1 QRARA
6 WADPSRGLAGGS
18 RGPLMYRSFRI
29 EARPSDAAA
38 FPSRPSRG
46 DPRAHPRGRDR
57 PHRGARLRGHQHRGP
72 VPAGRRRA
80 HRDLLALRLEGRAR
94 GAGRRAGRL
103 RLDRGDP
110 EGGVPR
116 GRAVRA
122 ARALPREP
130 ARPGRRAG
138 AAAAPAARGGARAR
152 RRRRGGARR
161 PAHAHRPRA
170 RGDRAGR
177 RGLDRRAAGRRRADR
192 AHGARLSQPRGLRP
206 ARRARAGRPRLRG
219 PAHRDPA
226 RDRRASERVDRGPT
240 RAHRRRGPMSVSLPS
255 PAELP
260 DELRAEAL
268 RAPAPEDRAA
278 AYRAL
283 LAHLSRQSV
292 AKHYDAYEDVPWDD
306 PAYAID
312 PADPRF
318 ELPATDPLGATAW
331 YRALPQ
337 PLRARFGLELLASFA
352 RVGLQFE
359 NVLQRG
365 LLEFAFRLPNGA
377 PEYRYV
383 MHEVIEEGQHSL
395 MFQEFVNRT
404 AAATGFDV
412 PGLDPWMQFGARQV
426 VRLAR
431 TFPELFFLFVLGGED
446 PIDHIQR
453 ESLRTGQYGHPLVR
467 RISQIH
473 VTEEARHLSFARAY
487 LRCHVP
493 ALQRRSL
500 FLLRVR
506 AP

>member
-1 QRARA
+1 
-6 WADPSRGLAGGS
+6 
-18 RGPLMYRSFRI
+18 
-29 EARPSDAAA
+29 
-38 FPSRPSRG
+38 
-46 DPRAHPRGRDR
+46 
-57 PHRGARLRGHQHRGP
+57 
-72 VPAGRRRA
+72 
-80 HRDLLALRLEGRAR
+80 
-94 GAGRRAGRL
+94 
-103 RLDRGDP
+103 
-110 EGGVPR
+110 
-116 GRAVRA
+116 
-122 ARALPREP
+122 
-130 ARPGRRAG
+130 
-138 AAAAPAARGGARAR
+138 
-152 RRRRGGARR
+152 
-161 PAHAHRPRA
+161 
-170 RGDRAGR
+170 
-177 RGLDRRAAGRRRADR
+177 
-192 AHGARLSQPRGLRP
+192 
-206 ARRARAGRPRLRG
+206 
-219 PAHRDPA
+219 
-226 RDRRASERVDRGPT
+226 
-240 RAHRRRGPMSVSLPS
+240 MSVSLPS

-506 AP
+506 APLLLGQMAKLMMQPPRAMVERYAIPAAVLREAYASPAAAALRVAALRKPRALCVELGIAAPPFDRLWRRMGIWAEPA